1 MNSSG
6 KHKWTFRSRFRRN
19 AFGWRSQ
26 PAMKRIKEAVSE
38 IRKVARKDPVL
49 GAEGAVLFLEKV
61 SPALMH
67 VDSSSGAIGNAVYF
81 AIEALAAVIAGAP
94 ADDRVRDEWLK
105 RLWQA
110 VEDDEM
116 PYIEALPGYWGD
128 LCATPECASRW
139 ADEFIG
145 IVRTVWSPDR
155 PPGAYFKGT
164 TACLSALLKAGR
176 NDEILELLD
185 LAPSKY
191 WYERKWGV
199 KALLAM
205 GKTAKAL
212 QYAEDSGNKYENPA
226 GIALACEEILL
237 AEGMS
242 ERAYRQYA
250 IAASHKST
258 YLATFRAIA
267 AKYPDKG
274 RADILRD
281 LIASTPGKEGKWFA
295 AAKSAGLYGV
305 AIELANSTPC
315 DPRTLTR
322 AARDWASEE
331 PHFALQAGIAALRW
345 LVEGYGFEITS
356 LDVWAAYNHTMK
368 AARELGC
375 EDETRV
381 RIRDLVASET
391 TRGRF
396 VTDILGRTLGLS

>member
-81 AIEALAAVIAGAP
+81 AIEALAAVIAEAP